1 MVTFRMNFEASCVLI
16 IVIFVVVI
24 SLVKKQIIVGVYVVL
39 VGDFNSFFEFLASL

>member
-1 MVTFRMNFEASCVLI
+1 MVAFCVNFETSCVLI